1 LKKTTRL
8 AAILAFVLLAV
19 ATQAQ
24 QSTPPSANPGSSA
37 PPQAQKNIEAY
48 LRNLY
53 AFGPDVQLSVGPFKG
68 TAVEGILETN
78 IDVVIEGN
86 KQTVKFYASKD
97 GRFLFQGELSDMSK
111 DPLAETR
118 AKIQMS
124 DAPSVGDSNAPVT
137 LVEYS
142 DFQCPVC
149 KSLHDVL
156 RGILP
161 NYAGKVRVVFKDFPL
176 EQVHPWARTAAIAG
190 RCAYQQDAKAFW
202 KVYDLIYDNQEVI
215 SAANAWTKMADYAAQ
230 PQGIERACRE
240 DSAALRCGL
249 CRARKKRDGEVYRQ
263 QSGAHLRRS
272 RRFRAEQNASP
283 DVRRVRR
290 IALFPAGGSANG
302 VRLQRRATGDHHLR
316 RCVERQKLLGQ
327 SPL

>member
-190 RCAYQQDAKAFW
+190 RCTYQQDAKAFW

-230 PQGIERACRE
+230 
-240 DSAALRCGL
+240 SGL
-249 CRARKKRDGEVYRQ
+249 NADAFKTCM
-263 QSGAHLRRS
+263 
-272 RRFRAEQNASP
+272 ASP
-283 DVRRVRR
+283 EAAAAVDISRENGQRLEVGSTPTVFVNGRR
-290 IALFPAGGSANG
+290 IVGADQRLLDQYIKYELAQQRPA
-302 VRLQRRATGDHHLR
+302 RPT
-316 RCVERQKLLGQ
+316 EKK
-327 SPL
+327 